1 MRSTLSDYKIPCLQ
15 DSIAFFAAVHSFG
28 VVGCIRCVTKKRLP
42 LPKRL
47 PRCLGGSGHRE
58 DFSDE
63 SPPTSPRDR
72 GKGSV
77 RKRYPGTP
85 NEEEHREGRNKNE
98 AVTADPSVML
108 RQDAAAF
115 KAGKLT
121 AAGFYATLA
130 RLFGN
135 KRDTMVPKV

>member
-1 MRSTLSDYKIPCLQ
+1 M
-15 DSIAFFAAVHSFG
+15 AFAAVHSFG
-28 VVGCIRCVTKKRLP
+28 VVGCLRCVAKKRLP

-47 PRCLGGSGHRE
+47 PRCLRGPGHRK
-58 DFSDE
+58 DLSDE
-63 SPPTSPRDR
+63 SPSTSPRDR

-77 RKRYPGTP
+77 RKRYSGTP
-85 NEEEHREGRNKNE
+85 KEEEEEDREGRKKNDAE
-98 AVTADPSVML
+98 TADPSVML

-130 RLFGN
+130 RVFGN
-135 KRDTMVPKV
+135 KRDTMVLKV